1 MRGYPKEKQDSLVRR
16 TAGGWT
22 GSNHEWPLQGHPY
35 DRNCG
40 PGRQEQHATICLSS
54 RCWHSS
60 REAAWGSRRLEPRT
74 WIFPRGS
81 RGWKRSS
88 LPHTW
93 FHRLL
98 FENASVL
105 WFGQSWIGF
114 LSTRDTKSCR
124 EVFQKVGGRAERR
137 ASLVAQMVKNLPEM
151 WEAQVLSL
159 SQENPLVKG
168 MATHSTIFAWRILW
182 TEEPGRLQSMGSQ
195 RVGHNWVTNT
205 YFQKALLELQSVT
218 DCVVYAT
225 CQESPEKSSCCGVR
239 EGLRGWKMTR
249 NAPQVIFQ
257 LLTKLEDMKVVFSN

>member
-1 MRGYPKEKQDSLVRR
+1 MHGYPKEKQDSLVRR

-60 REAAWGSRRLEPRT
+60 REAAWGSRQLEPRT
-74 WIFPRGS
+74 WIFPRGG
-81 RGWKRSS
+81 RGCKRSS

-124 EVFQKVGGRAERR
+124 EVFQKVGRSGGKEGFPGGSDGKESAWNVGGPG
-137 ASLVAQMVKNLPEM
+137 SIPESGKPAG
-151 WEAQVLSL
+151 EGNGNPLHYFCL
-159 SQENPLVKG
+159 ENPMDG
-168 MATHSTIFAWRILW
+168 GAWQVTVYGVAKSW
-182 TEEPGRLQSMGSQ
+182 T
-195 RVGHNWVTNT
+195 
-205 YFQKALLELQSVT
+205 
-218 DCVVYAT
+218 
-225 CQESPEKSSCCGVR
+225 
-239 EGLRGWKMTR
+239 
-249 NAPQVIFQ
+249 Q
-257 LLTKLEDMKVVFSN
+257 LSN